1 MNPRRSGRFG
11 QQLTFDLPYGA
22 ALGREDFLVTSVNLQ
37 AVAMIDRWPDWL
49 NPGLILIG
57 PPGSGKTHL
66 AEVWRG
72 RSGATMCSAADLN
85 VPEVPALLAQGA
97 VVVENL
103 PGAALD
109 EPALFH
115 MINLAR
121 ETGGYLLLTSEAHPP
136 SWNLSLND
144 LSSRLRAMPIAPLG
158 EPDDELLRGLLVKLF
173 ADRQI
178 AVDEPIIAYMLNH
191 MERSAAFARSIVE
204 TIDRTALAERAEV
217 TRSFVARLLR
227 ESAERDVFP
236 EDG

>member
-1 MNPRRSGRFG
+1 MNPRGSDRFG
-11 QQLTFDLPYGA
+11 HQLTFDLPHRA
-22 ALGREDFLVTSVNLQ
+22 ALGRDDFLVSSANRQ

-66 AEVWRG
+66 AEVWRS
-72 RSGATMCSAADLN
+72 RSGARMCSSTGLAVA
-85 VPEVPALLAQGA
+85 EVPALLSQGA

-109 EPALFH
+109 QPALFH
-115 MINLAR
+115 LINLAR

-144 LSSRLRAMPIAPLG
+144 LASRLKAMPIASLG
-158 EPDDELLRGLLVKLF
+158 EPDDDLLRGLLVKLF

-178 AVDEPIIAYMLNH
+178 AVDEPTIAYMLTH
-191 MERSAAFARSIVE
+191 MERSAAFARRIVD
-204 TIDRTALAERAEV
+204 TIDRIALAERAEV

-227 ESAERDVFP
+227 ESAERDAFP

>member
-1 MNPRRSGRFG
+1 MNPPRSGRFDH
-11 QQLTFDLPYGA
+11 QLTFDLPHRA
-22 ALGREDFLVTSVNLQ
+22 ALGRDDFLVSSANHQ

-66 AEVWRG
+66 AEVWRS
-72 RSGATMCSAADLN
+72 RSVARMCSAADLA
-85 VPEVPALLAQGA
+85 VAEVPALLAQGA

-103 PGAALD
+103 PGIALD
-109 EPALFH
+109 QAALFH
-115 MINLAR
+115 LINLAR
-121 ETGGYLLLTSEAHPP
+121 ETGGYL
-136 SWNLSLND
+136 SLND
-144 LSSRLRAMPIAPLG
+144 LSSRLKAMPIASLG
-158 EPDDELLRGLLVKLF
+158 EPDDELLRGLLIKLF

-178 AVDEPIIAYMLNH
+178 AVDEPIIAYMLTH
-191 MERSAAFARSIVE
+191 MERSAAFARRIVE

>member
-11 QQLTFDLPYGA
+11 QQLTLDLPYGA
-22 ALGREDFLVTSVNLQ
+22 ALGREDFLVTSANLQ

-103 PGAALD
+103 PG
-109 EPALFH
+109 PA
-115 MINLAR
+115 M
-121 ETGGYLLLTSEAHPP
+121 GGYLLLTSEAHPP

-144 LSSRLRAMPIAPLG
+144 LSSRLKAMPIASLG

-178 AVDEPIIAYMLNH
+178 AVDEPIIAYMLSH

>member
-1 MNPRRSGRFG
+1 MNPRGSDRFG
-11 QQLTFDLPYGA
+11 HQLTFDLPHRA
-22 ALGREDFLVTSVNLQ
+22 ALGRDDFLVSSTNRQ

-66 AEVWRG
+66 AEVWRS
-72 RSGATMCSAADLN
+72 RSGARMCSSAGLA
-85 VPEVPALLAQGA
+85 VAEVPALLSQGA

-109 EPALFH
+109 QPALFH
-115 MINLAR
+115 LINLAR
-121 ETGGYLLLTSEAHPP
+121 ETGGYLLLTSEAYPP

-144 LSSRLRAMPIAPLG
+144 LASRLKAMPIASLG
-158 EPDDELLRGLLVKLF
+158 EPDDDLLRGLLVKLF
-173 ADRQI
+173 TDRQI
-178 AVDEPIIAYMLNH
+178 AVDEPTIAYMLTH
-191 MERSAAFARSIVE
+191 MERSAAFARRIVD
-204 TIDRTALAERAEV
+204 TIDRIALAERAEV

-227 ESAERDVFP
+227 ESAERDAFP

>member
-11 QQLTFDLPYGA
+11 QQLTLDLPYRA
-22 ALGREDFLVTSVNLQ
+22 ALGRDDFLVTSVNLQ

-66 AEVWRG
+66 AEVWRS
-72 RSGATMCSAADLN
+72 RSGARICSAAELA
-85 VPEVPALLAQGA
+85 VGEVPALLAQGA
-97 VVVENL
+97 AVVENL

-109 EPALFH
+109 QAALFH

-121 ETGGYLLLTSEAHPP
+121 ETGGYLLLTSEAHPQ

-144 LSSRLRAMPIAPLG
+144 LSSRLRAMPIGSLG

-178 AVDEPIIAYMLNH
+178 AVDEPIIAYMLTH
-191 MERSAAFARSIVE
+191 MERSAAFARRIVE

-227 ESAERDVFP
+227 ESAERDAFS

>member
-1 MNPRRSGRFG
+1 MSPRRSDRFG
-11 QQLTFDLPYGA
+11 QQLTMDLPYRA
-22 ALGREDFLVTSVNLQ
+22 ALGRDDFLVTSVNRQ
-37 AVAMIDRWPDWL
+37 AVALIDRWPDWL

-66 AEVWRG
+66 AEVWRS
-72 RSGATMCSAADLN
+72 RSGAKMCSTSALA
-85 VPEVPALLAQGA
+85 VGEVPALLAQGA
-97 VVVENL
+97 LVVENL

-109 EPALFH
+109 QAALFH

-144 LSSRLRAMPIAPLG
+144 LSSRLKAMPIASLG

-178 AVDEPIIAYMLNH
+178 AVDEPIIAYMLTH
-191 MERSAAFARSIVE
+191 MERSAAFARRIVE
-204 TIDRTALAERAEV
+204 TIDRTALAKRAEV

-227 ESAERDVFP
+227 ESAERDAFP